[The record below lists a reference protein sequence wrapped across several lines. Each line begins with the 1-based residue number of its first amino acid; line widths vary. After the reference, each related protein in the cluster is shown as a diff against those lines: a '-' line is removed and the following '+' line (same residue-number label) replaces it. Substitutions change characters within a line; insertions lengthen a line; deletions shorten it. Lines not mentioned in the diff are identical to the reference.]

1 MTTHSLLV
9 WCSKAASSQKATPK
23 IWQVAVNGATMKQ
36 NEEIAEVLKDEL
48 NKGVKLDD
56 VLHAAKVMKETLA
69 SKLAAA
75 KNTSE
80 AS

>member
-1 MTTHSLLV
+1 
-9 WCSKAASSQKATPK
+9 
-23 IWQVAVNGATMKQ
+23 MKQ
-36 NEEIAEVLKDEL
+36 NEEIAEALKDEL

-75 KNTSE
+75 KNTSD